1 METKKK
7 GLTEREKGD
16 IIKETVC
23 GTVGLGSN
31 SYTETENWSSEKT
44 L

>member
-7 GLTEREKGD
+7 GLTERGKGD
-16 IIKETVC
+16 IMRETVC

-31 SYTETENWSSEKT
+31 SYTEAENWSSETT